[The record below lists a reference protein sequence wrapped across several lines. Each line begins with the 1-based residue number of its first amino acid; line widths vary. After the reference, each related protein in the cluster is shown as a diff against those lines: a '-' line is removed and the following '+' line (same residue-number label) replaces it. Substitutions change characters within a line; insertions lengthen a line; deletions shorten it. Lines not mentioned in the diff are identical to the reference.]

1 MSSAPGTPTLSPVLS
16 ALVPAVQADE
26 VARALATPPPGLLAP
41 GDVAGPEARQVLA
54 LAVLSAARASLS
66 SLLPVCLDWLRS
78 RLARLDADD
87 QGRVWHLRGVL
98 ASRQGDLLR
107 ATVALNRALR
117 LASERYRP
125 RVHDSFG
132 RLLQAQGLVEEARTE
147 YRLALAAREAHGDDA
162 GTALTLGNLARL
174 ELENGNWLAAR
185 EAFQRDHDLV
195 LRVSP
200 EDLRLRAQLLVHL
213 GECERGLGNA
223 KQALGYFERAGEAAR
238 QAGDDFG
245 LAVALAEQARALVPL
260 RPAEAGPRLAQAKA
274 LAEQLGAPSLVAT
287 GAPGGVDASSGAG
300 VASRPEP
307 SAPPEAPPT
316 DTPGPSPT
324 MPRAA
329 SRAGPLRSLLALAEA
344 EVAASERR
352 TLDAEVAFVRAL
364 DEAERSATVSPVQ
377 HALIARAAAR
387 FQAEAFSGGR
397 SVEYLQRALRLLDAT
412 SATALRAEVEG
423 ELKRAS
429 TDAWTLHVVSRF
441 MGRGAVELALREA
454 GQAGFRGQRTE
465 LAVLFAD
472 LRGFTTAAEHL
483 SPPELVDSLNQFL
496 SRMAGCVEASGGEVD
511 KFVGDAVMALFG
523 ADGDVKAAA
532 RDSVRAALLMQAEL
546 ERLNRGAGRLG
557 QLTMGVGVHFGPSVL
572 GLIGS
577 PQHRSYTALGGTVNL
592 ASRMEGMTKQLGA
605 SVLVSG
611 ELVAHLDA
619 PAFVLRPLGLYAPKG
634 AATPL
639 RCFDVMGEGDDLLP
653 LALIDELAASSEAAD
668 AAERGDFSRAATA
681 LRRAL
686 DLSEGTHRQVG
697 YRLRL
702 TACEGG
708 EAVVRLS
715 EK

>member
-1 MSSAPGTPTLSPVLS
+1 MTPVLA
-16 ALVPAVQADE
+16 ALVPPALVAEVEAVL
-26 VARALATPPPGLLAP
+26 RAPPPGLLVP
-41 GDVAGPEARQVLA
+41 GELEGPEAGQVLA
-54 LAVLSAARASLS
+54 LAVLAAARAPLAPV
-66 SLLPVCLDWLRS
+66 LPRCLDWLRP
-78 RLARLDADD
+78 RLARLEPED

-98 ASRQGDLLR
+98 ASRGGDLLR

-117 LASERYRP
+117 LAGERYRP

-132 RLLQAQGLVEEARTE
+132 RLLQSQGLVEEARGE
-147 YRLALAAREAHGDDA
+147 YRTALTAREAQGDDV

-174 ELENGNWLAAR
+174 EVENGNWLAAR

-200 EDLRLRAQLLVHL
+200 DDLRLRAQLLGHL
-213 GECERGLGNA
+213 GECERGLGNQR
-223 KQALGYFERAGEAAR
+223 QALGYFELAAEAAR
-238 QAGDDFG
+238 QAGDNFG
-245 LAVALAEQARALVPL
+245 LAVALTEQARALVHVRPGDAAARLAEAKTLGERVAAGAASAQVEPGARAALAAAPGAPADRSGASTESPPGSLSPASAPPSVGASPALGTSRGPL
-260 RPAEAGPRLAQAKA
+260 RTLLAQAD
-274 LAEQLGAPSLVAT
+274 AEL
-287 GAPGGVDASSGAG
+287 
-300 VASRPEP
+300 
-307 SAPPEAPPT
+307 
-316 DTPGPSPT
+316 
-324 MPRAA
+324 
-329 SRAGPLRSLLALAEA
+329 
-344 EVAASERR
+344 AASELR

-364 DEAERSATVSPVQ
+364 DEASRAATVSPVQ

-387 FQAEAFSGGR
+387 FQAEAFGGGR

-441 MGRGAVELALREA
+441 MGRGAVQLALREA
-454 GQAGFRGQRTE
+454 GQAGFRGERTE

-483 SPPELVDSLNQFL
+483 SPAELVDALNQFL
-496 SRMAGCVEASGGEVD
+496 SRMAACVEVSGGQVD

-523 ADGDVKAAA
+523 AHGDVKAAA
-532 RDSVRAALLMQAEL
+532 RESVRAALLMQAEL
-546 ERLNRGAGRLG
+546 ERLNRSAGRLG
-557 QLTMGVGVHFGPSVL
+557 VLTMGVGVHFGSAVL

-611 ELVAHLDA
+611 ELVAHLD
-619 PAFVLRPLGLYAPKG
+619 PQAFVLRPLGLYAPKG

-668 AAERGDFSRAATA
+668 AAEQGDFSRAATA

-686 DLSEGTHRQVG
+686 DLSEGTSRPVG

-708 EAVVRLS
+708 EAVVRLA